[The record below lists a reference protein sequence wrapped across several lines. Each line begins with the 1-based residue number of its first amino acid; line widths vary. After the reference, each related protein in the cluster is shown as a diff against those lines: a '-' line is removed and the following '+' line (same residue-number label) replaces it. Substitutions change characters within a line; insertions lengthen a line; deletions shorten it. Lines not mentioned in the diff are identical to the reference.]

1 MIFDPVSQR
10 ASSTRE
16 GGINVEQY
24 CPYRGARWPCE
35 SQSTRLRTK
44 TVNPALLDQ
53 FVAEGWTVDKRNRKS
68 VRLRK
73 PKAHGVHLEDRVW
86 ILFYRM
92 QFPLLSGKGGAELVL
107 EPKNS
112 ASPTSQIDVCALD
125 HEIAI
130 AIECK
135 SSEKPT
141 KRPQF
146 QNDLAKH
153 GLIRERFTI
162 CARTQFSATHKR
174 QVVLAIFLSNI
185 LLSDNDRARAKDQ
198 NIVIFDEQDLEYYEH
213 LVGHIGPAARYQ
225 FLADMLPGK
234 TVPGLELRL
243 PAIKTKMGGFN
254 CYSFSITPDYL
265 LKISYVSHRSK
276 GKRSDVSTYQRML
289 NKGRLNKI
297 RQYITDDGIFP
308 TNIVVNI
315 DKSRLQFERIYQEG
329 ELEDS
334 GVAGWLNIRPTYKS
348 AWIIDGQHRLF
359 AYSGHERATKSRL
372 SVLAFDGLAPSEQ
385 AKLFIDIN
393 AKQKSVKQSLLQEL
407 YAELHW
413 DADDESIR
421 TRAIISKAIQDMD
434 RDTESPLYQR
444 IQTAD
449 VGKDAIRCISLT
461 SLYGAIEKAGFHV
474 AKEKKGHVLEYGP
487 LWAGDND
494 ATLKRTEYVLNHWLD
509 TIRVAT
515 SEWWD
520 KGAGEGGGLAM
531 NDGVITCI
539 NVLRSV
545 VQHLDDKKL
554 VRLDNED
561 LAETLKRYA
570 VALGAYLG
578 ALSEQERKGFRDLR
592 GIQGQTRRTRNC
604 QQAIRQT
611 IPDFNPPGL
620 DQFIQQEKAQTNI
633 RGKEI
638 IDRIE
643 RMLQKAVLEELRRE
657 CGEEETGWWMI
668 GVPKTVRLKVSERF
682 EEDEGR
688 RGGKENYFD
697 LIDYAKIGLQ
707 NWELFE
713 PILAYEKTGKKENR
727 IHWLN
732 IVNEKRNIVSHP
744 SAAITLTGEDLAALE
759 EYERWLAAKIS
770 PTTSGESDAPAPS

>member
-1 MIFDPVSQR
+1 MLNNVIPIEDLGGLAR
-10 ASSTRE
+10 ARA
-16 GGINVEQY
+16 
-24 CPYRGARWPCE
+24 RGYE
-35 SQSTRLRTK
+35 TK
-44 TVNPALLDQ
+44 TVNPALVDS
-53 FVAEGWTVDKRNRKS
+53 FVSNGWTVDKRNRKS
-68 VRLRK
+68 VRLRR
-73 PKAHGVHLEDRVW
+73 PKSHGDHLEDRVW

-107 EPKNS
+107 EPKNPE
-112 ASPTSQIDVCALD
+112 SPTSQIDVASFD
-125 HEIAI
+125 NEIAI

-135 SSEKPT
+135 SSENPT
-141 KRPQF
+141 RRPQF
-146 QNDLAKH
+146 QNELAKH
-153 GLIRERFTI
+153 GLIRERFTA
-162 CARTQFSATHKR
+162 CARTQFPALHKR
-174 QVVLAIFLSNI
+174 QVVLAMFLSNI
-185 LLSDNDRARAKDQ
+185 LLSDNDRVRAKDQ
-198 NIVIFDEQDLEYYEH
+198 NIILFDDHDLEYYEQ
-213 LVGHIGPAARYQ
+213 LVSHIGPAARYQ

-243 PAIKTKMGGFN
+243 PAIKIKIGGFN
-254 CYSFSITPDYL
+254 CYSFSITPEYL
-265 LKISYVSHRSK
+265 LKVSYVSHRSK

-289 NKGRLNKI
+289 SKSRLNKI
-297 RQYITDDGIFP
+297 KRYITDDGIFP

-315 DKSRLQFERIYQEG
+315 DKNRLQFERIHQEG
-329 ELEDS
+329 DPEDS
-334 GVAGWLNIRPTYKS
+334 GIAGWLNIRPTYKS

-359 AYSGHERATKSRL
+359 AYSGHDRASKSRL

-385 AKLFIDIN
+385 ARLFIDIN

-413 DADDESIR
+413 DADDDSIR
-421 TRAIISKAIQDMD
+421 TRAIISKTIQDMD
-434 RDTESPLYQR
+434 RDPESPLYQR

-449 VGKDAIRCISLT
+449 AGKDDIRCISLT

-474 AKEKKGHVLEYGP
+474 AKEKKGHILEYGP
-487 LWAGDND
+487 LWAGEND
-494 ATLKRTEYVLNHWLD
+494 ATLKRTEFVLNQWLN
-509 TIRVAT
+509 TVRIAT
-515 SEWWD
+515 SEWWG

-545 VQHLDDKKL
+545 LQHLESKKL
-554 VRLDNED
+554 IHLDHED
-561 LAETLKRYA
+561 LFEVVKKYA
-570 VALGAYLG
+570 VGLGAYLG
-578 ALSEQERKGFRDLR
+578 SFSEEGRRGFRDLR

-611 IPDFNPPGL
+611 IPEFNPPGL

-633 RGKEI
+633 RGKEV

-643 RMLQKAVLEELRRE
+643 RMLQSVVLEELRRE

-668 GVPKTVRLKVSERF
+668 GVPKPVRLKVSERF
-682 EEDEGR
+682 EQDEGK

-713 PILAYEKTGKKENR
+713 PILAYEKAGKKESR

-744 SAAITLTGEDLAALE
+744 SAAITLTVEDLAALE
-759 EYERWLAAKIS
+759 EYERWLKAKMS
-770 PTTSGESDAPAPS
+770 PTMLGGIDITASHSQQALPESNAV

>member
-1 MIFDPVSQR
+1 MLNNITSIEELAGLAR
-10 ASSTRE
+10 AR
-16 GGINVEQY
+16 
-24 CPYRGARWPCE
+24 ARDYE
-35 SQSTRLRTK
+35 TK
-44 TVNPALLDQ
+44 TVNPALVDQ
-53 FVAEGWTVDKRNRKS
+53 LVAEGWTVDKRNKKS

-73 PKAHGVHLEDRVW
+73 AKAHGTYLEDRVW

-107 EPKNS
+107 EPKNPE
-112 ASPTSQIDVCALD
+112 SPTTQIDVAVLD
-125 HEIAI
+125 NEIAI

-135 SSEKPT
+135 SSENLT

-153 GLIRERFTI
+153 GLIRERFTA
-162 CARTQFSATHKR
+162 CARTQFPAVHKR
-174 QVVLAIFLSNI
+174 QIVLAMFLSNI
-185 LLSDNDRARAKDQ
+185 LLSDNDRVRAKDQ
-198 NIVIFDEQDLEYYEH
+198 SITVFDVHDLEYYENLVTH
-213 LVGHIGPAARYQ
+213 LGPAARYQ

-243 PAIKTKMGGFN
+243 PAIRTKMGGFN

-289 NKGRLNKI
+289 RKSRLNKI
-297 RQYITDDGIFP
+297 REYITDEGIFP
-308 TNIVVNI
+308 TNIVINI
-315 DKSRLQFERIYQEG
+315 DKNRLQFERIHQEG
-329 ELEDS
+329 DPEDS
-334 GVAGWLNIRPTYKS
+334 GIAGWLSIRPTYKS

-359 AYSGHERATKSRL
+359 AYSGHERAAKSRL

-385 AKLFIDIN
+385 ARLFIDIN

-413 DADDESIR
+413 DADDDAIR
-421 TRAIISKAIQDMD
+421 VRAIISKGIQDMD
-434 RDTESPLYQR
+434 RDPESPLYQR

-449 VGKDAIRCISLT
+449 AGKDAIRCISLA
-461 SLYGAIEKAGFHV
+461 SVYGAIEKAGFHI
-474 AKEKKGHVLEYGP
+474 AKEKKGHILEYGP

-494 ATLKRTEYVLNHWLD
+494 TTLKRTEYILNRWLS
-509 TIRVAT
+509 TIRIAA

-531 NDGVITCI
+531 NDGIITCI

-545 VQHLDDKKL
+545 IQHLDNKKL
-554 VRLDNED
+554 IHLDNED
-561 LAETLKRYA
+561 LFEFLKKYA
-570 VALGAYLG
+570 VAVGASLGSF
-578 ALSEQERKGFRDLR
+578 SEQERKVFRDLR
-592 GIQGQTRRTRNC
+592 GIQGQTRRRRNC
-604 QQAIRQT
+604 EQAIREV

-620 DQFIQQEKAQTNI
+620 DQFIQQERAQTNI
-633 RGKEI
+633 KGKEI

-643 RMLQKAVLEELRRE
+643 RTLQKVILEELRRE
-657 CGEEETGWWMI
+657 CGEEETGWWMT
-668 GVPKTVRLKVSERF
+668 GVPKTVRVKVSERF
-682 EEDEGR
+682 EEDEGK
-688 RGGKENYFD
+688 RGSKESYFD
-697 LIDYAKIGLQ
+697 LIDYAKIALQ

-732 IVNEKRNIVSHP
+732 LVNEKRNIVSHP
-744 SAAITLTGEDLAALE
+744 SAAITLTLEDLATLE
-759 EYERWLAAKIS
+759 EYDRWLVAKVRS
-770 PTTSGESDAPAPS
+770 TVSAEATTATS

>member
-1 MIFDPVSQR
+1 MREAATLLNNVVPLEEVAGLARTNARDYE
-10 ASSTRE
+10 TR
-16 GGINVEQY
+16 
-24 CPYRGARWPCE
+24 
-35 SQSTRLRTK
+35 
-44 TVNPALLDQ
+44 TVNPALVEQLT
-53 FVAEGWTVDKRNRKS
+53 VEGWVVDRRNKKS
-68 VRLRK
+68 VRLRR
-73 PKAHGVHLEDRVW
+73 PKSHGKHLEDRVW
-86 ILFYRM
+86 TLFYRM
-92 QFPLLSGKGGAELVL
+92 RFPLLSGEGGAELL
-107 EPKNS
+107 IDPKDLK
-112 ASPTSQIDVCALD
+112 SPTTQIDVAALD
-125 HEIAI
+125 NEIAI

-135 SSEKPT
+135 CSERPA

-146 QNDLAKH
+146 QSEMAKH
-153 GLIRERFTI
+153 GLIREKFTAS
-162 CARTQFSATHKR
+162 ARNQFPAVHKR
-174 QVVLAIFLSNI
+174 QVILAMFLSNV
-185 LLSDNDRARAKDQ
+185 LLSDNDRARARDQ
-198 NIVIFDEQDLEYYEH
+198 NVNVFDDHDLEYYEN

-254 CYSFSITPDYL
+254 CYSFSITPEYL

-289 NKGRLNKI
+289 KKGRLNKI
-297 RQYITDDGIFP
+297 REYITENGIFP

-315 DKSRLQFERIYQEG
+315 DKNRLQFERIHQEG
-329 ELEDS
+329 DPEDS
-334 GVAGWLNIRPTYKS
+334 GVAGWLSIRPTYKS

-359 AYSGHERATKSRL
+359 AYSGHDRAAKSRL

-385 AKLFIDIN
+385 ARLFIDIN

-413 DADDESIR
+413 DADDDSIR

-434 RDTESPLYQR
+434 KDPESPLFQR

-449 VGKDAIRCISLT
+449 VGKDAIRCISLA
-461 SLYGAIEKAGFHV
+461 SLYGAIEKAGFHI

-494 ATLKRTEYVLNHWLD
+494 ATLKRSEYVLNHWLD
-509 TIRVAT
+509 TVRVAT

-545 VQHLDDKKL
+545 VQSLDSKKL
-554 VRLDNED
+554 IHFDNDD
-561 LAETLKRYA
+561 LVESLKKYA
-570 VALGAYLG
+570 VALGSYLG
-578 ALSEQERKGFRDLR
+578 SLSEQDRKVFRDLR

-604 QQAIRQT
+604 QQAIRQAA
-611 IPDFNPPGL
+611 PGFDPPGL
-620 DQFIQQEKAQTNI
+620 DEFIQQEKAQTNI
-633 RGKEI
+633 KGKEV

-643 RMLQKAVLEELRRE
+643 RSLQKVVLEELRRE
-657 CGEEETGWWMI
+657 CGDDWWMT
-668 GVPKTVRLKVSERF
+668 GVPKTVRVKVSERF
-682 EEDEGR
+682 EEDEGK
-688 RGGKENYFD
+688 RGSRENYFD
-697 LIDYAKIGLQ
+697 LIDYAKIALQ

-713 PILAYEKTGKKENR
+713 PILAYEKTGKKESR

-732 IVNEKRNIVSHP
+732 TVNEKRNIVSHP
-744 SAAITLTGEDLAALE
+744 SAAVTLTVEDLAALE
-759 EYERWLAAKIS
+759 EYDRWLAGRISGASS
-770 PTTSGESDAPAPS
+770 PTDEIAGEE

>member
-1 MIFDPVSQR
+1 MLNNVIPIDELVGLAR
-10 ASSTRE
+10 ARARDYETR
-16 GGINVEQY
+16 
-24 CPYRGARWPCE
+24 
-35 SQSTRLRTK
+35 
-44 TVNPALLDQ
+44 TVNPALVDQ
-53 FVAEGWTVDKRNRKS
+53 LSAEGWTEDKRNKKS

-73 PKAHGVHLEDRVW
+73 PKAHGTYLEDRVW

-107 EPKNS
+107 EPKDPE
-112 ASPTSQIDVCALD
+112 SPTTQIDVAALD
-125 HEIAI
+125 TEIAV

-135 SSEKPT
+135 SAESMA

-153 GLIRERFTI
+153 GLIRERFTA
-162 CARTQFSATHKR
+162 CSRTQFPAPHKR

-198 NIVIFDEQDLEYYEH
+198 NIIVFDEHDLEYYENLVTH
-213 LVGHIGPAARYQ
+213 LGPAARYQ

-254 CYSFSITPDYL
+254 CYSFAITPDYL

-289 NKGRLNKI
+289 QKNRLNRI
-297 RQYITDDGIFP
+297 REYITDNGIFP
-308 TNIVVNI
+308 TNIVINI
-315 DKSRLQFERIYQEG
+315 DKNRLQFERIHQEG
-329 ELEDS
+329 DPEDS
-334 GVAGWLNIRPTYKS
+334 GVAGWLSIRPTYKS

-385 AKLFIDIN
+385 ARLFIDIN

-413 DADDESIR
+413 DADDDAIR
-421 TRAIISKAIQDMD
+421 VRAIISKAIQDMD
-434 RDTESPLYQR
+434 RDPESPLFQR

-461 SLYGAIEKAGFHV
+461 SVYGAIEKAGFHI

-494 ATLKRTEYVLNHWLD
+494 STLKRTEYLLNNWLN
-509 TIRVAT
+509 TIRIAA
-515 SEWWD
+515 SDWWD

-531 NDGVITCI
+531 NDGIITCI

-545 VQHLDDKKL
+545 IQHLDNKKL
-554 VRLDNED
+554 IHFDNED
-561 LAETLKRYA
+561 LFQVLKKYA
-570 VALGAYLG
+570 VAVGAYLG
-578 ALSEQERKGFRDLR
+578 AFTEQERKVFRDLR
-592 GIQGQTRRTRNC
+592 GIQGQTRRRRNC
-604 QQAIRQT
+604 ERAIRGV
-611 IPDFNPPGL
+611 IPDFNPTGL
-620 DQFIQQEKAQTNI
+620 DQFVQQEKAQTNI
-633 RGKEI
+633 KGKEI

-643 RMLQKAVLEELRRE
+643 RTLQKVVLEELRRE
-657 CGEEETGWWMI
+657 CGDEETGWWMT
-668 GVPKTVRLKVSERF
+668 GVPKAVRVKVSERF
-682 EEDEGR
+682 EEDEGK
-688 RGGKENYFD
+688 RGSKENYFD
-697 LIDYAKIGLQ
+697 LIDYAKIALQ

-713 PILAYEKTGKKENR
+713 PLLAYDKAGKKENR

-744 SAAITLTGEDLAALE
+744 SAAITLTLEDLAMLE
-759 EYERWLAAKIS
+759 EYDRWLTGRIS
-770 PTTSGESDAPAPS
+770 PTLSADSATGSS

>member
-1 MIFDPVSQR
+1 MLNNIVPVEELAGLAR
-10 ASSTRE
+10 AR
-16 GGINVEQY
+16 
-24 CPYRGARWPCE
+24 ARDYE
-35 SQSTRLRTK
+35 TK
-44 TVNPALLDQ
+44 TVNPALVDQ
-53 FVAEGWTVDKRNRKS
+53 LVAEGWTLDKRNKKS

-73 PKAHGVHLEDRVW
+73 PKVHGTYLEDRVW

-92 QFPLLSGKGGAELVL
+92 QFSLLSGKAGADLLL
-107 EPKNS
+107 EPRDPEG
-112 ASPTSQIDVCALD
+112 PTTQIDVVALD
-125 HEIAI
+125 NEIAL

-135 SSEKPT
+135 SSQNLT

-153 GLIRERFTI
+153 GLIRDRFTA
-162 CARTQFSATHKR
+162 CARTQFPTTHKR
-174 QVVLAIFLSNI
+174 QVVLAMFLSNI
-185 LLSDNDRARAKDQ
+185 VLTDNDRARAKDQ
-198 NIVIFDEQDLEYYEH
+198 NIIVFDQHDLDYYESLVTH
-213 LVGHIGPAARYQ
+213 LGPAARYQ

-289 NKGRLNKI
+289 NKGRLSKI
-297 RQYITDDGIFP
+297 REYITDDGIFP

-315 DKSRLQFERIYQEG
+315 DKNRLQFERIHQEG
-329 ELEDS
+329 DPEDS
-334 GVAGWLNIRPTYKS
+334 GIAGWLSIRPTYKS

-359 AYSGHERATKSRL
+359 AYSGHERAAKSRL

-413 DADDESIR
+413 DAEDDAIR

-434 RDTESPLYQR
+434 RDPESPLYQR
-444 IQTAD
+444 VQTAD

-461 SLYGAIEKAGFHV
+461 SLYGAIEKAGFHI
-474 AKEKKGHVLEYGP
+474 AKEKKGHILEYGP

-494 ATLKRTEYVLNHWLD
+494 TTLKRTEYILNHWLD
-509 TIRVAT
+509 TVRVAT

-539 NVLRSV
+539 SVLRSV
-545 VQHLDDKKL
+545 IQHLDNKKL
-554 VRLDNED
+554 IHFDNED
-561 LAETLKRYA
+561 LLEVLKKYA
-570 VALGAYLG
+570 AAVGAYLG
-578 ALSEQERKGFRDLR
+578 AFSEQDRKVFRDQR
-592 GIQGQTRRTRNC
+592 GIQGQTRRRRNC
-604 QQAIRQT
+604 EQAIRQLL
-611 IPDFNPPGL
+611 PDFNPPGL
-620 DQFIQQEKAQTNI
+620 DQFVQQEKAQTNI
-633 RGKEI
+633 KGKEI

-643 RMLQKAVLEELRRE
+643 RTLQKVVLEELRRE
-657 CGEEETGWWMI
+657 CGEEEAGWWMT
-668 GVPKTVRLKVSERF
+668 GVPKTVRVKVSQRF
-682 EEDEGR
+682 EEDEGK

-697 LIDYAKIGLQ
+697 LIDYAKIAVE

-713 PILAYEKTGKKENR
+713 PILAYEKTGKKEQK
-727 IHWLN
+727 IHWMN
-732 IVNEKRNIVSHP
+732 VINEKRNIVSHP
-744 SAAITLTGEDLAALE
+744 SAAITLTLDDLALLE
-759 EYERWLAAKIS
+759 EYDRWLAGKVS
-770 PTTSGESDAPAPS
+770 PPGAA

>member
-1 MIFDPVSQR
+1 MLNNIVPLEELSGLAR
-10 ASSTRE
+10 AR
-16 GGINVEQY
+16 
-24 CPYRGARWPCE
+24 ARDYE
-35 SQSTRLRTK
+35 TK
-44 TVNPALLDQ
+44 TVNPALVDQQVTDGWILDQ
-53 FVAEGWTVDKRNRKS
+53 KNKKS
-68 VRLRK
+68 IRLRK
-73 PKAHGVHLEDRVW
+73 PKSHGKHLEDRVW
-86 ILFYRM
+86 TLFYRM

-107 EPKNS
+107 EPKNPD
-112 ASPTSQIDVCALD
+112 SPTSQIDVVALD
-125 HEIAI
+125 DEIAI

-135 SSEKPT
+135 SSENPA

-153 GLIRERFTI
+153 GLVRDRFTAM
-162 CARTQFSATHKR
+162 ARTQFPTTHKR
-174 QVVLAIFLSNI
+174 QIVLAMFLSNI
-185 LLSDNDRARAKDQ
+185 LLSDNDHTRAKDQ
-198 NIVIFDEQDLEYYEH
+198 NIVVFDEQDLEYYEN
-213 LVGHIGPAARYQ
+213 LVSHIGPAARYQ

-254 CYSFSITPDYL
+254 CYSFSITPEYL

-289 NKGRLNKI
+289 KKSRLRKI
-297 RQYITDDGIFP
+297 REYITEDGIFP

-315 DKSRLQFERIYQEG
+315 DKNRLQFERIHQEG
-329 ELEDS
+329 ETEES

-359 AYSGHERATKSRL
+359 AYSGHDKAAKSRL
-372 SVLAFDGLAPSEQ
+372 SILAFDGLVPSEQ

-434 RDTESPLYQR
+434 KDPESPLYQR

-461 SLYGAIEKAGFHV
+461 SLYGAIEKAQFHI

-487 LWAGDND
+487 FWGGANE

-515 SEWWD
+515 SEWWE

-545 VQHLDDKKL
+545 FQHLDSKKL
-554 VRLDNED
+554 IRFDNQD
-561 LAETLKRYA
+561 TVAILKKYA
-570 VALGAYLG
+570 AALGAYLG
-578 ALSEQERKGFRDLR
+578 GFSEQERKAFRDLR

-604 QQAIRQT
+604 QQAIRLV
-611 IPDFNPPGL
+611 IPDFAPSGL
-620 DQFIQQEKAQTNI
+620 DEFIQQEKAQTNI

-638 IDRIE
+638 IDHIE
-643 RMLQKAVLEELRRE
+643 RTLHKVVLEELRRE
-657 CGEEETGWWMI
+657 CGEEETGWWMT
-668 GVPKTVRLKVSERF
+668 GVPQPVRLKVSERF
-682 EEDEGR
+682 EKDEGK

-697 LIDYAKIGLQ
+697 LIDYSKIALQ
-707 NWELFE
+707 NWPLFE
-713 PILAYEKTGKKENR
+713 PILAYEKSGSKEKR
-727 IHWLN
+727 VHWLN
-732 IVNEKRNIVSHP
+732 VVNEKRNIVSHP
-744 SAAITLTGEDLAALE
+744 SAAITLTVADLSTLED
-759 EYERWLAAKIS
+759 YYRWLTEK
-770 PTTSGESDAPAPS
+770 TSGASSPMVDADQEI